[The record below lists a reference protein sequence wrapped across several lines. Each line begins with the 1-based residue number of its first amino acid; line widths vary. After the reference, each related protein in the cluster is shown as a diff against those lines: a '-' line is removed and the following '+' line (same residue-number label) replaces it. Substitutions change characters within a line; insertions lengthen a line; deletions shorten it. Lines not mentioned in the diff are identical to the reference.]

1 LTWIEELLKDE
12 NKALKDIYRLYRTEC
27 LAWLQAKFG
36 LEAEEAVDVFQLA
49 VIIIYDNAVLGK
61 ITADHA
67 DAKSY
72 LYGVARNKAYEIMRQ
87 KKPNVSF
94 DEHPLLLTYI
104 NNEEDNGISEE
115 AITLANEALVHL
127 GQPCQNILELYYYQN
142 KSMDEITTIHGYKN
156 TDTTKNQKYK
166 CLKRLQSIYFDHM
179 TKTKGVEK

>member
-12 NKALKDIYRLYRTEC
+12 NKALKNIYRLYRTEC
-27 LAWLQAKFG
+27 LAWLQTKYG
-36 LEAEEAVDVFQLA
+36 LEVDESVDVFQLA
-49 VIIIYDNAVLGK
+49 VIIIYDNAVMGK
-61 ITADHA
+61 ISAQHA

-87 KKPNVSF
+87 KKSNVSI
-94 DEHPLLLTYI
+94 DEHPLLLSYI
-104 NNEEDNGISEE
+104 TNEEETPINEE
-115 AITLANEALVHL
+115 AISLANDALVHL

-166 CLKRLQSIYFDHM
+166 CLKRLQSIYFNHM
-179 TKTKGVEK
+179 NKTKGVEK